1 MVLKATA
8 ACDQPVY
15 RPVLPRV
22 AIGNVNLLTVI
33 AGGRALDE
41 IVNRFRERL
50 RRRLNV
56 VSKSCTYFPARVIV
70 YAIRTLVVTHASMCF
85 LKPIYD
91 SVCGRFHN
99 LTYNGFLSYCVIR
112 DPDLPHNKVL
122 LIHLGI

>member
-41 IVNRFRERL
+41 ISIGL
-50 RRRLNV
+50 GNV
-56 VSKSCTYFPARVIV
+56 YG
-70 YAIRTLVVTHASMCF
+70 VV
-85 LKPIYD
+85 
-91 SVCGRFHN
+91 
-99 LTYNGFLSYCVIR
+99 
-112 DPDLPHNKVL
+112 
-122 LIHLGI
+122 